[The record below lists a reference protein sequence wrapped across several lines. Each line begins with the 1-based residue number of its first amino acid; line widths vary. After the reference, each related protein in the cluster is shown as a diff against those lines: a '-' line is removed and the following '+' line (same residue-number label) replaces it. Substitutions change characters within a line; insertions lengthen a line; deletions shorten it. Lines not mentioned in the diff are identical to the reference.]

1 MVGGFSKYR
10 CVDLTLRESALLARW
25 VPEAH
30 TGSPDDFR
38 LQLMLRTTAL
48 RVPQGPQQVLR
59 VHTQTSESASGGSE
73 YPLNT
78 AQPPVHCYRKCRDC
92 DRSGDAHIGLS

>member
-10 CVDLTLRESALLARW
+10 CVDLTLRESALLACW

-30 TGSPDDFR
+30 TRSQDDFR

-48 RVPQGPQQVLR
+48 RVLQGSQQVLR
-59 VHTQTSESASGGSE
+59 VHQHLHTQTSESASGGSE
-73 YPLNT
+73 YPPN
-78 AQPPVHCYRKCRDC
+78 ADHPPVQCY
-92 DRSGDAHIGLS
+92 GDAHIGLS